1 MTIKKTAVAGTLESS
16 DCLIT
21 LEPSDS
27 LEIQLES
34 TVKDLFGQDI
44 IDCVTK
50 TLKEFGIDA
59 ARVSVQDKGAFDST
73 IAARVECAVR
83 RAQKED

>member
-21 LEPSDS
+21 LEPSDK
-27 LEIQLES
+27 LEIHLES
-34 TVKDLFGQDI
+34 TVKDLFGEDI
-44 IDCVTK
+44 IACVTK
-50 TLKEFGIDA
+50 TLQEFGIDQA
-59 ARVSVQDKGAFDST
+59 KVTIQDKGAFDNA